1 MKEKNK
7 KVSITEKLENR
18 LKEAKISKH
27 NRETIIDIL
36 YILGYGFVFLILV
49 FLSTTIIVLNLSFFP
64 KTEAFSTII
73 EMIKRIQGIIL
84 LWICFLG
91 AGEILFI
98 TGLEL
103 TIFKKK
109 REIKNKI

>member
-1 MKEKNK
+1 M
-7 KVSITEKLENR
+7 
-18 LKEAKISKH
+18 
-27 NRETIIDIL
+27 
-36 YILGYGFVFLILV
+36 FLILV

-91 AGEILFI
+91 AGEIFLLLGLSLLF
-98 TGLEL
+98 L
-103 TIFKKK
+103 K
-109 REIKNKI
+109 RKEK